1 MEVKGIMNL
10 NQLSIDDLKQ
20 LGDKEFID
28 LLFKTL
34 SVVKPVVVK
43 KVDVPV
49 ETMDAASFDLVR
61 KMIKYEYKDDC
72 FVVTIPSGDERE
84 DPFYQVKLFSKDT
97 YDLFPPVGYFIFV
110 GGSVLPR
117 TFGLL
122 DIQFFGQH
130 IERNPN
136 DYRFYKFNTQY
147 VQNEH
152 FYYDS
157 ETGKYVQVNDNDL
170 IQGRRR
176 KERGEPIEKEEV
188 QEYLRREEL
197 FRYSRMRLKTIGK
210 SYLQEFINF
219 KPYWKYTPRTLND
232 VESFFI
238 RYKKFLDSMELGMK
252 VKLLLSRITEREYE
266 KLMEHRDHQYQLM
279 FDGIKLLEEIAMLM
293 MKSHR
298 YRDIKNYH
306 LGELFGD
313 SLEQKLYVDF
323 VNNVLMKI
331 QEFLTPR
338 EDKPFS
344 LLQGYIGYDL
354 EREEL
359 YPNIVELE
367 RRDVLRDL
375 DKPWKTT
382 EERDLEM
389 KILKNLRKRTES

>member
-1 MEVKGIMNL
+1 MNL

-20 LGDKEFID
+20 MEDKEFID

-34 SVVKPVVVK
+34 SVVKPVVVEK
-43 KVDVPV
+43 LNIQSEIEK
-49 ETMDAASFDLVR
+49 MDSADFNLVR
-61 KMIKYEYKDDC
+61 KLIRYEYRDDC
-72 FVVTIPSGDERE
+72 FVVTIPYVDERE
-84 DPFYQVKLFSKDT
+84 DPFYKVKLFSKDT
-97 YDLFPPVGYFIFV
+97 YDLFPPVGYFIFI
-110 GGSVLPR
+110 GGNVLPR

-122 DIQFFGQH
+122 DVQFFGQH

-136 DYRFYKFNTQY
+136 DYRFYRFSTQY
-147 VQNEH
+147 TQNEH

-157 ETGKYVQVNDNDL
+157 ESEKYVQVNDNDL
-170 IQGRRR
+170 IQGRRM
-176 KERGEPIEKEEV
+176 KEKGEPIEKPEV
-188 QEYLRREEL
+188 EEYLRREEM

-210 SYLQEFINF
+210 SYLEEFISF

-238 RYKKFLDSMELGMK
+238 RYKKFLDSMELGLK
-252 VKLLLSRITEREYE
+252 VKLLLSRVTEREYE
-266 KLMEHRDHQYQLM
+266 KLMQYRDYQYQLM
-279 FDGIKLLEEIAMLM
+279 FEGIQLMEKIVELM

-313 SLEQKLYVDF
+313 SEEQKLYVDF

-331 QEFLTPR
+331 QDFLTPR
-338 EDKPFS
+338 GDTPS
-344 LLQGYIGYDL
+344 GLQGYIGYDL

-367 RRDVLRDL
+367 RRDSLRDQA
-375 DKPWKTT
+375 WKST

-389 KILKNLRKRTES
+389 KILKSLRKRAES